1 MTARGWMDQGSGAGA
16 GGRGG
21 GGGVADRLLGF
32 HQLRCNVPFGMQ
44 DTQNLHC
51 VNGRQLIVEN

>member
-1 MTARGWMDQGSGAGA
+1 MDQGSGAGA